1 MYKSEIHSSKS
12 HEGPPAGKNEAGFSL
27 LEVLVATGLMAVL
40 AAILLQVMTLG
51 LRAQKASLNQAQAL
65 EVASQVLQ
73 EYSRE
78 ALLTPGTFQGK
89 QGAYGYVVQIV
100 PQYQV
105 AAGRTERTQ
114 IMSFL
119 VSVAVAWGEQGR
131 PKTVELSTIRTVARA
146 AGF

>member
-1 MYKSEIHSSKS
+1 M
-12 HEGPPAGKNEAGFSL
+12 